1 MKAQIAGW
9 LSASILSLLAVST
22 YQTLDSTIVL
32 MSLFGACCAMVITHG
47 LHVWMRDHDWLSL
60 RVRELVPRLVLACLL
75 VCLLLMGAVC
85 VFGVVILRQVPWQE
99 YREQIPFSFYQTLTV
114 VMLWAGVY
122 LSVQYLRRFRA
133 AEIAG
138 LKREVLQQEVELQSL
153 RAQVNP
159 HFLFNALNSVRALV
173 VENPRLAQDAVTKL
187 SELLRYS
194 LQSNKVDLVELS
206 AEIEMVRDYLA
217 IEEIRFEERLRVSFD
232 IDPAALSA
240 EIPAMLLQI
249 LVENAV
255 KHGIAKLPHGGI
267 VAVSGRITVGML
279 RLEVINSGRLRAAGK
294 TTGIGLENTRQ
305 RLRLLYGDR
314 AWLTL
319 NNCGDDLVAATA
331 LMPLREAAHERAA
344 G

>member
-1 MKAQIAGW
+1 
-9 LSASILSLLAVST
+9 
-22 YQTLDSTIVL
+22 
-32 MSLFGACCAMVITHG
+32 
-47 LHVWMRDHDWLSL
+47 
-60 RVRELVPRLVLACLL
+60 
-75 VCLLLMGAVC
+75 
-85 VFGVVILRQVPWQE
+85 
-99 YREQIPFSFYQTLTV
+99 
-114 VMLWAGVY
+114 
-122 LSVQYLRRFRA
+122 
-133 AEIAG
+133 
-138 LKREVLQQEVELQSL
+138 LQSL
-153 RAQVNP
+153 RSQVNP

-173 VENPRLAQDAVTKL
+173 VEDPRLAQDAVTKL

-240 EIPAMLLQI
+240 EIPSMLLQV

-255 KHGIAKLPHGGI
+255 KHGIAKLPRGGI

-279 RLEVINSGRLRAAGK
+279 RLEVINSGRVRAAGK